1 MIKTRS
7 LNTVFQEGFNEEP
20 MTQIF
25 DNPAD
30 FAEDALDGLVAANR
44 RYVARVDGGVVRS
57 TEVPAGQ
64 VAVVVGGGSGHY
76 PAFAGLVGP
85 GLAAGAVC
93 GNIFTSPSAG
103 QVYRVAKAA
112 NAGGGVLLS
121 YGNYAGDVI
130 HFGEAQQR
138 LNAEGIE
145 TRTVLVTDDIA
156 SAPLDQIAQRRGIAG
171 DLTVFKIAGAAA
183 EAGLDLDAVERLAV
197 RANHCTRSLGAAFDG
212 CTFPGAAEPLFQ
224 VPAGQMSLGLG
235 IHGEP
240 GISDHP
246 MPTASELAEMLVSR
260 LLEDKP
266 DNAGD
271 RVVAILNGL
280 GRVKYEELF
289 LLFGKIERLLTAAGL
304 TVVEPEC
311 GELVTSLD
319 MSGLSLT
326 LLWLDEELEQYW
338 AAPADTPGFRKG
350 SPAPRA
356 LRERPQP
363 AGPEKAAAIEAEETT
378 AAAAEL
384 GRLTAAVLA
393 QVQDAVVEHAE
404 ELGRLDAIAGDGD
417 HGIGMRRG
425 VEAAATAA
433 RNVAEAGASVQR
445 VLAAAGEAWSE
456 RAGGTSGALWG
467 SALQAAGRTLGN
479 KAFYGRGDAAVVVT
493 AFTDAITALGKAVPG
508 DKTMVDALLPFRGAF
523 QSAYNGGAPVAVA
536 LAAGAAAAREAAD
549 ATASLRPR
557 KGRARPLAEKSLGHP
572 DPGAVSLALIAAR
585 IADSLNSGQFRPS
598 LADARMATSAVGE
611 GVQA

>member
-1 MIKTRS
+1 
-7 LNTVFQEGFNEEP
+7 

-30 FAEDALDGLVAANR
+30 FAEEALDGLVAANR
-44 RYVARVDGGVVRS
+44 GYVARVDGGVVRS

-103 QVYRVAKAA
+103 QAYRVAKAA
-112 NAGGGVLLS
+112 HAGGGVLFS

-156 SAPLDQIAQRRGIAG
+156 SAPLDQIEKRRGIAG

-183 EAGLDLDAVERLAV
+183 EAGLDLDGVERLAV
-197 RANHCTRSLGAAFDG
+197 LANHRTRSLGVAFDG
-212 CTFPGAAEPLFQ
+212 CTLPGAAEPLFH
-224 VPAGQMSLGLG
+224 VPAGGMSLGLG

-246 MPTASELAEMLVSR
+246 MPTASELAELLVSG
-260 LLEDKP
+260 LLRDKP
-266 DNAGD
+266 DDAGN

-289 LLFGKIERLLTAAGL
+289 LLFGKIDKLLTAAGL
-304 TVVEPEC
+304 TIVEPEC

-326 LLWLDEELEQYW
+326 LLWLDDELERYW
-338 AAPADTPGFRKG
+338 TAPADTPGYRKG
-350 SPAPRA
+350 SMAPRA
-356 LRERPQP
+356 RREV
-363 AGPEKAAAIEAEETT
+363 AAPEGALAAEGEDTT
-378 AAAAEL
+378 AAAAGL
-384 GRLTAAVLA
+384 GRLAAAVLA
-393 QVQDAVVEHAE
+393 QARDAVVDHER

-417 HGIGMRRG
+417 HGVGMRRG
-425 VEAAATAA
+425 VDAAVAAAG
-433 RNVAEAGASVQR
+433 EAVGAGLSVHR
-445 VLAAAGEAWSE
+445 VLTAAGEAWSE

-467 SALQAAGRTLGN
+467 SALAAAGRALGN
-479 KAFYGRGDAAVVVT
+479 QDSYSGGDAAAAVT
-493 AFTDAITALGKAVPG
+493 AFADAVTTLGKADVG
-508 DKTMVDALLPFRGAF
+508 DKTMVDALLPFRNAF
-523 QSAYNGGAPVAVA
+523 VAAFDGGTPVTGA
-536 LAAGAAAAREAAD
+536 LASAVTAARQAAD
-549 ATASLRPR
+549 ATASLRPL

-572 DPGAVSLALIAAR
+572 DPGAVSFALIATRVSDYFESSPPLSSPRA
-585 IADSLNSGQFRPS
+585 A
-598 LADARMATSAVGE
+598 AVAAGH
-611 GVQA
+611 GAQA

>member
-1 MIKTRS
+1 
-7 LNTVFQEGFNEEP
+7 

-25 DNPAD
+25 DDPAH
-30 FAEDALDGLVAANR
+30 FADDALDGFVAANR
-44 RYVARVDGGVVRS
+44 GYVARVDGGVVRS
-57 TEVPAGQ
+57 TEMAVGQ

-103 QVYRVAKAA
+103 QVYRVAKSA

-121 YGNYAGDVI
+121 CGNYAGDVI

-156 SAPLDQIAQRRGIAG
+156 SAPLGEIGKRRGIAG
-171 DLTVFKIAGAAA
+171 DLTVFKVAGAAA
-183 EAGLDLDAVERLAV
+183 EAGLGLDAVEQLAI
-197 RANHCTRSLGAAFDG
+197 RTNYRTRTLGVAFDG
-212 CTFPGAAEPLFQ
+212 CTLPGAAEPLFH

-240 GISDHP
+240 GISEHP
-246 MPTASELAEMLVSR
+246 LPTASELADLLVSR

-266 DNAGD
+266 HDAGN

-289 LLFGKIERLLTAAGL
+289 LLFGKVEKLLTAAGL
-304 TVVEPEC
+304 AVVEPEC

-326 LLWLDEELEQYW
+326 LLWLDDELERCW
-338 AAPADTPGFRKG
+338 SAPADTPGFRKG
-350 SPAPRA
+350 SMAG
-356 LRERPQP
+356 RERRARRTVDP
-363 AGPEKAAAIEAEETT
+363 AAPEGAAAADGEITT
-378 AAAAEL
+378 AAAADL
-384 GRLTAAVLA
+384 GRLAAAVLA
-393 QVQDAVVEHAE
+393 QARAVVVEHE
-404 ELGRLDAIAGDGD
+404 KELGKLDAIAGDGD

-425 VEAAATAA
+425 AEAAAAAARDATAA
-433 RNVAEAGASVQR
+433 GAPVQR
-445 VLAAAGEAWSE
+445 VLTAAGEAWSE

-467 SALQAAGRTLGN
+467 SALAAAGRALGT
-479 KAFYGRGDAAVVVT
+479 KDSYSGGDAAAAVNAFVDAVT
-493 AFTDAITALGKAVPG
+493 SLGKADVG
-508 DKTMVDALLPFRGAF
+508 DKTMVDALLPFREAF
-523 QSAYNGGAPVAVA
+523 VDTFDAGAPLAGA
-536 LAAGAAAAREAAD
+536 LASAVTAARQAAD
-549 ATASLRPR
+549 ATASLRPQ

-572 DPGAVSLALIAAR
+572 DPGAVSFALIATR
-585 IADSLNSGQFRPS
+585 VSDYFESSQPL
-598 LADARMATSAVGE
+598 
-611 GVQA
+611 GVHA

>member
-1 MIKTRS
+1 
-7 LNTVFQEGFNEEP
+7 

-30 FAEDALDGLVAANR
+30 FADEALDGFVAANR
-44 RYVARVDGGVVRS
+44 GYVARVDGGVVRS

-64 VAVVVGGGSGHY
+64 VALVVGGGSGHY

-85 GLAAGAVC
+85 GLAAGSAC
-93 GNIFTSPSAG
+93 GNMFASPSAG

-121 YGNYAGDVI
+121 YGNYAGDVL
-130 HFGEAQQR
+130 HFGQAELR
-138 LNAEGIE
+138 LKAEGID

-156 SAPLDQIAQRRGIAG
+156 SAPIDQIEKRRGIAG

-183 EAGLDLDAVERLAV
+183 EAGLDLDAVEQLA
-197 RANHCTRSLGAAFDG
+197 RRTNYRTRSLGVAFDG
-212 CTFPGAAEPLFQ
+212 CTLPGADEPLFH

-240 GISDHP
+240 GISEHP
-246 MPTASELAEMLVSR
+246 MPTASELAHLLVAG
-260 LLEDKP
+260 LLADKP
-266 DNAGD
+266 GDAGD
-271 RVVAILNGL
+271 RVVAIVNGL
-280 GRVKYEELF
+280 GTVKYDELF
-289 LLFGKIERLLTAAGL
+289 LLFGKIEKLLTAAGL

-326 LLWLDEELEQYW
+326 LLWLDEELERYW
-338 AAPADTPGFRKG
+338 AAPADTPAFRKG
-350 SPAPRA
+350 SLAPRA
-356 LRERPQP
+356 RRKL
-363 AGPEKAAAIEAEETT
+363 AGQAEAAESEDEEAT
-378 AAAAEL
+378 AAAAAL
-384 GRLTAAVLA
+384 GRLAADVLA
-393 QVQDAVVEHAE
+393 QVRDAVVEHEA

-425 VEAAATAA
+425 VDAAAAA
-433 RNVAEAGASVQR
+433 ANDAAESGSSVRR

-467 SALQAAGRTLGN
+467 SAVLAAGISLGN
-479 KAFYGRGDAAVVVT
+479 KVSYGSQDAASAVT
-493 AFTDAITALGKAVPG
+493 AFVDAITALGKAEPG
-508 DKTMVDALLPFRGAF
+508 DKTMVDALLPFRDAFLASSNDGATAAA
-523 QSAYNGGAPVAVA
+523 S
-536 LAAGAAAAREAAD
+536 LAAGAAAAQEAANQ
-549 ATASLRPR
+549 TASLRPL

-572 DPGAVSLALIAAR
+572 DPGAVSFGLITAR
-585 IADSLNSGQFRPS
+585 ISDYFTTQLTDYSLLADSAAGNG
-598 LADARMATSAVGE
+598 A
-611 GVQA
+611 QA

>member
-1 MIKTRS
+1 
-7 LNTVFQEGFNEEP
+7 

-30 FAEDALDGLVAANR
+30 FAEEALDGLVAANR
-44 RYVARVDGGVVRS
+44 GYVARVDGGVVRS

-103 QVYRVAKAA
+103 QAYRVAKAA
-112 NAGGGVLLS
+112 NAGGGVLFS

-156 SAPLDQIAQRRGIAG
+156 SAPLDQIEKRRGIAG

-183 EAGLDLDAVERLAV
+183 EAGLDLDGVERLAV
-197 RANHCTRSLGAAFDG
+197 LANHRTRSLGVAFDG
-212 CTFPGAAEPLFQ
+212 CTLPGAAEPLFH
-224 VPAGQMSLGLG
+224 VPAGGMSLGLG

-246 MPTASELAEMLVSR
+246 MPTASELAELLVSG
-260 LLEDKP
+260 LLRDKP
-266 DNAGD
+266 GDAGN

-289 LLFGKIERLLTAAGL
+289 LLFGKIDKLLTAAGL
-304 TVVEPEC
+304 TIVEPEC

-326 LLWLDEELEQYW
+326 LLWLDDELERYW
-338 AAPADTPGFRKG
+338 TAPADTPGYRKG
-350 SPAPRA
+350 SMAPRA
-356 LRERPQP
+356 RREV
-363 AGPEKAAAIEAEETT
+363 AAPEGALAAEGEDTT
-378 AAAAEL
+378 AAAAGL
-384 GRLTAAVLA
+384 GRLAAAVLA
-393 QVQDAVVEHAE
+393 QARDAVVDHER

-417 HGIGMRRG
+417 HGVGMRRG
-425 VEAAATAA
+425 VDAAVAAAG
-433 RNVAEAGASVQR
+433 EAVGAGLSVHR
-445 VLAAAGEAWSE
+445 VLTAAGEAWSE

-467 SALQAAGRTLGN
+467 SALAAAGRALGN
-479 KAFYGRGDAAVVVT
+479 QDSYSGGDAAAAVT
-493 AFTDAITALGKAVPG
+493 AFADAVTTLGKADVG
-508 DKTMVDALLPFRGAF
+508 DKTMVDALLPFRNAF
-523 QSAYNGGAPVAVA
+523 VAAFDGGTPVTGA
-536 LAAGAAAAREAAD
+536 LASAVTAARQAAD
-549 ATASLRPR
+549 ATASLRPL

-572 DPGAVSLALIAAR
+572 DPGAVSFALIATRVSDYFESSPPLSSPRA
-585 IADSLNSGQFRPS
+585 A
-598 LADARMATSAVGE
+598 AVAAGH
-611 GVQA
+611 GAQA

>member
-1 MIKTRS
+1 
-7 LNTVFQEGFNEEP
+7 

-30 FAEDALDGLVAANR
+30 FAEEALDGLVAANR
-44 RYVARVDGGVVRS
+44 GYVARVDGGVVRS

-103 QVYRVAKAA
+103 QAYRVAKAA
-112 NAGGGVLLS
+112 NAGGGVLFS

-156 SAPLDQIAQRRGIAG
+156 SAPLDQIEKRRGIAG

-183 EAGLDLDAVERLAV
+183 EAGLDLDGVERLAV
-197 RANHCTRSLGAAFDG
+197 LANHRTRSLGVAFDG
-212 CTFPGAAEPLFQ
+212 CTLPGAAEPLFH
-224 VPAGQMSLGLG
+224 VPAGGMSLGLG

-246 MPTASELAEMLVSR
+246 MPTASELAELLVSG
-260 LLEDKP
+260 LLRDKP
-266 DNAGD
+266 DDAGN

-289 LLFGKIERLLTAAGL
+289 LLFGKIDKLLTAAGL
-304 TVVEPEC
+304 TIVEPEC

-326 LLWLDEELEQYW
+326 LLWLDDELERYW
-338 AAPADTPGFRKG
+338 TAPADTPGYRKG
-350 SPAPRA
+350 SMAPRA
-356 LRERPQP
+356 RREV
-363 AGPEKAAAIEAEETT
+363 AAPEGALAAEGEDTT
-378 AAAAEL
+378 AAAAGL
-384 GRLTAAVLA
+384 GRLAAAVLA
-393 QVQDAVVEHAE
+393 QARDAVVDYER

-417 HGIGMRRG
+417 HGVGMRRG
-425 VEAAATAA
+425 VDAAVAAAG
-433 RNVAEAGASVQR
+433 EAVGAGLSVHR
-445 VLAAAGEAWSE
+445 VLTAAGEAWSE

-467 SALQAAGRTLGN
+467 SALAAAGRALGN
-479 KAFYGRGDAAVVVT
+479 QDSYSGGDAAAAVT
-493 AFTDAITALGKAVPG
+493 AFADAVTTLGKADVG
-508 DKTMVDALLPFRGAF
+508 DKTMVDALLPFRNAF
-523 QSAYNGGAPVAVA
+523 VAAFDGGTPVTGA
-536 LAAGAAAAREAAD
+536 LASAVTAARQAAD
-549 ATASLRPR
+549 ATASLRPL

-572 DPGAVSLALIAAR
+572 DPGAVSFALIATRVSDYFESSPPLSSPRA
-585 IADSLNSGQFRPS
+585 A
-598 LADARMATSAVGE
+598 AVAAGH
-611 GVQA
+611 GAQA

>member
-1 MIKTRS
+1 
-7 LNTVFQEGFNEEP
+7 

-30 FAEDALDGLVAANR
+30 FADEALDGFVAANR
-44 RYVARVDGGVVRS
+44 GFVARVDGGVVRS

-64 VAVVVGGGSGHY
+64 VALVVGGGSGHY

-85 GLAAGAVC
+85 GLATGAAC
-93 GNIFTSPSAG
+93 GNMFASPAAG

-121 YGNYAGDVI
+121 YGNYAGDVL
-130 HFGEAQQR
+130 HFGQAQLR

-156 SAPLDQIAQRRGIAG
+156 SAPLDEIEKRRGIAG

-183 EAGLDLDAVERLAV
+183 EAGLDLDAVEELAI
-197 RANHCTRSLGAAFDG
+197 RTNYRTRSLGVAFDG
-212 CTFPGAAEPLFQ
+212 CTLPGADRPLFQ

-246 MPTASELAEMLVSR
+246 MPTASELAGLLVSR
-260 LLEDKP
+260 LLADKP
-266 DNAGD
+266 EDAGD
-271 RVVAILNGL
+271 RVVAIVNGL
-280 GRVKYEELF
+280 GTVKYEELF
-289 LLFGKIERLLTAAGL
+289 LLFGKIEKLLAAAGL

-326 LLWLDEELEQYW
+326 LLWLDDELERFW
-338 AAPADTPGFRKG
+338 AAPASTPAFRKG
-350 SPAPRA
+350 NAEPRKR
-356 LRERPQP
+356 REL
-363 AGPEKAAAIEAEETT
+363 AGPQAGV
-378 AAAAEL
+378 AAAAEDTTATAAVV
-384 GRLTAAVLA
+384 GRLAAAVLA
-393 QVQDAVVEHAE
+393 EVQDVVVKHEA

-425 VEAAATAA
+425 VDAAAAA
-433 RNVAEAGASVQR
+433 AQDSAAAGASVER
-445 VLAAAGEAWSE
+445 VLTAAGEAWSE

-467 SALQAAGRTLGN
+467 SAVIAAGLTLGN
-479 KAFYGRGDAAVVVT
+479 KDAYSGGEAAAAVN
-493 AFTDAITALGKAVPG
+493 AFADAITALGKAEPG
-508 DKTMVDALLPFRGAF
+508 DKTMVDALLPFRDTFQAAF
-523 QSAYNGGAPVAVA
+523 DGGAPVADA
-536 LAAGAAAAREAAD
+536 LAAASAAAQEAAAA
-549 ATASLRPR
+549 TSSLRPL

-572 DPGAVSLALIAAR
+572 DPGAVSFALIAAR
-585 IADSLNSGQFRPS
+585 LSDYLNSEQARHV
-598 LADARMATSAVGE
+598 LADYRMAASMAGN
-611 GVQA
+611 GAQA

>member
-1 MIKTRS
+1 
-7 LNTVFQEGFNEEP
+7 

-30 FAEDALDGLVAANR
+30 FADEALDGFVAANR
-44 RYVARVDGGVVRS
+44 GYVARVDGGVVRS

-64 VAVVVGGGSGHY
+64 VALVVGGGSGHY

-85 GLAAGAVC
+85 GLATGSAC
-93 GNIFTSPSAG
+93 GNMFASPAAG

-121 YGNYAGDVI
+121 YGNYAGDVL
-130 HFGEAQQR
+130 HFGQAQLR

-156 SAPLDQIAQRRGIAG
+156 SAPLDQIEKRRGIAG

-183 EAGLDLDAVERLAV
+183 EAGLDLGAVERLAI
-197 RANHCTRSLGAAFDG
+197 RTNYRTRSLGVAFDG
-212 CTFPGAAEPLFQ
+212 CTLPGADAPLFH

-240 GISDHP
+240 GISEHP
-246 MPTASELAEMLVSR
+246 MPTASELAELLVSR
-260 LLEDKP
+260 LLADKP
-266 DNAGD
+266 DDAGN
-271 RVVAILNGL
+271 RVVAIVNGL
-280 GRVKYEELF
+280 GTVKYDELF
-289 LLFGKIERLLTAAGL
+289 LLFGKIEKLLTAAGL

-326 LLWLDEELEQYW
+326 LLWLDDELERYW
-338 AAPADTPGFRKG
+338 AAPADTPAFRKG
-350 SPAPRA
+350 NLAPRA
-356 LRERPQP
+356 RREL
-363 AGPEKAAAIEAEETT
+363 AGPEDAVAGEAENTT

-384 GRLTAAVLA
+384 GRLAAAVLA
-393 QVQDAVVEHAE
+393 QVQGVVVEHE
-404 ELGRLDAIAGDGD
+404 VELGNLDAIAGDGD

-425 VEAAATAA
+425 VDAAAAAAAEAAA
-433 RNVAEAGASVQR
+433 AGVSVER
-445 VLAAAGEAWSE
+445 VLTSAGEAWSE

-467 SALQAAGRTLGN
+467 SAVIAAGLALGN
-479 KAFYGRGDAAVVVT
+479 KDSYRGGDAAAAVA
-493 AFTDAITALGKAVPG
+493 AFVDAITGLGGAEPG
-508 DKTMVDALLPFRGAF
+508 DKTMVDALLPYQEAFRAAF
-523 QSAYNGGAPVAVA
+523 DGGTQVKGA
-536 LAAGAAAAREAAD
+536 LAAAAAAAREAAD
-549 ATASLRPR
+549 ATASLRPL

-572 DPGAVSLALIAAR
+572 DPGAVSFGLIASR
-585 IADSLNSGQFRPS
+585 IARYAESGTADNPLTDSR
-598 LADARMATSAVGE
+598 LAASAAGNGAQE
-611 GVQA
+611 

>member
-1 MIKTRS
+1 
-7 LNTVFQEGFNEEP
+7 

-30 FAEDALDGLVAANR
+30 FAEEALDGLVAANR
-44 RYVARVDGGVVRS
+44 GYVARVDGGVVRS

-103 QVYRVAKAA
+103 QAYRVAKAA
-112 NAGGGVLLS
+112 NAGGGVLFS

-156 SAPLDQIAQRRGIAG
+156 SAPLDQIDKRRGIAG

-197 RANHCTRSLGAAFDG
+197 LANHRTRSLGVAFDG
-212 CTFPGAAEPLFQ
+212 CTLPGAAEPLFH
-224 VPAGQMSLGLG
+224 VPAGGMSLGLG

-246 MPTASELAEMLVSR
+246 MPTASELAELLVSG
-260 LLEDKP
+260 LLRERP
-266 DNAGD
+266 DDAGN

-289 LLFGKIERLLTAAGL
+289 LLFGKIDKLLTAAGL
-304 TVVEPEC
+304 TIVEPEC

-326 LLWLDEELEQYW
+326 LLWLDDELERFW
-338 AAPADTPGFRKG
+338 TAPADTPGYRKG
-350 SPAPRA
+350 SLAPRSRRELAAPEGA
-356 LRERPQP
+356 L
-363 AGPEKAAAIEAEETT
+363 AAEEEDTT
-378 AAAAEL
+378 AAAAGL
-384 GRLTAAVLA
+384 GRLAAAVLA
-393 QVQDAVVEHAE
+393 QARDAVVVHER

-417 HGIGMRRG
+417 HGVGMRRG
-425 VEAAATAA
+425 VDAAVAAAG
-433 RNVAEAGASVQR
+433 EAVGAGLSVHR
-445 VLAAAGEAWSE
+445 VLTAAGEAWSE

-467 SALQAAGRTLGN
+467 SALAAAGRALGN
-479 KAFYGRGDAAVVVT
+479 KDSYSGGDAAAAVT
-493 AFTDAITALGKAVPG
+493 AFADAVTTLGKADVG
-508 DKTMVDALLPFRGAF
+508 DKTMVDALLPFRDAFVSAFDDGTPVTGALT
-523 QSAYNGGAPVAVA
+523 AAVT
-536 LAAGAAAAREAAD
+536 AARQAAD
-549 ATASLRPR
+549 ATASLRPL

-572 DPGAVSLALIAAR
+572 DPGAVSFALIATRVSDYFESPPPLSSPRA
-585 IADSLNSGQFRPS
+585 AALVAGNG
-598 LADARMATSAVGE
+598 A
-611 GVQA
+611 QA

>member
-1 MIKTRS
+1 
-7 LNTVFQEGFNEEP
+7 

-30 FAEDALDGLVAANR
+30 FADEALDGFVAANR
-44 RYVARVDGGVVRS
+44 GYVARVDGGVVRS

-64 VAVVVGGGSGHY
+64 VALVVGGGSGHY

-85 GLAAGAVC
+85 GLAAGSAC
-93 GNIFTSPSAG
+93 GNMFASPAAG

-121 YGNYAGDVI
+121 YGNYAGDVL
-130 HFGEAQQR
+130 HFGQAQLR
-138 LNAEGIE
+138 LNAEGIP

-156 SAPLDQIAQRRGIAG
+156 SAPLDQIGKRRGIAG

-183 EAGLDLDAVERLAV
+183 EAGLDLDGVERLAI
-197 RANHCTRSLGAAFDG
+197 RTNYRTRSLGVAFGG
-212 CTFPGAAEPLFQ
+212 CTLPGADAPLFS

-240 GISDHP
+240 GISEHP
-246 MPTASELAEMLVSR
+246 MPTASELADLLVTK
-260 LLEDKP
+260 LLADKP
-266 DNAGD
+266 HDAGD
-271 RVVAILNGL
+271 RVVSIVNGL
-280 GRVKYEELF
+280 GTVKYDELF
-289 LLFGKIERLLTAAGL
+289 LLFGKIEKLLLAAGL

-338 AAPADTPGFRKG
+338 AAPADTPAFRKG
-350 SPAPRA
+350 NLAPRA
-356 LRERPQP
+356 ARQLAAADAEVASAVERPTP
-363 AGPEKAAAIEAEETT
+363 
-378 AAAAEL
+378 AAAEL
-384 GRLTAAVLA
+384 GRQAVAVLR
-393 QVQDAVVEHAE
+393 QVRDVVVEHEE

-425 VEAAATAA
+425 VDAAVTAAEQAAAADG
-433 RNVAEAGASVQR
+433 GASPAS
-445 VLAAAGEAWSE
+445 VLTSAGEAWSE

-467 SALQAAGRTLGN
+467 SAVIAAGLALGN
-479 KAFYGRGDAAVVVT
+479 RDSYSGGDAAATVS
-493 AFTDAITALGKAVPG
+493 AFVDAITELGKADAG
-508 DKTMVDALLPFRGAF
+508 DKTMVDALLPFRDTFLLALD
-523 QSAYNGGAPVAVA
+523 GGATAAAA
-536 LAAGAAAAREAAD
+536 LAAAAAAAQTAAD
-549 ATASLRPR
+549 RTAELRPL

-572 DPGAVSLALIAAR
+572 DPGAVSFALIAAR
-585 IADSLNSGQFRPS
+585 I
-598 LADARMATSAVGE
+598 SAHTDNRLGNPE
-611 GVQA
+611 AAKQGAQA

>member
-1 MIKTRS
+1 
-7 LNTVFQEGFNEEP
+7 

-30 FAEDALDGLVAANR
+30 FADEALDGFVAANR
-44 RYVARVDGGVVRS
+44 GYVARVDGGVVRS

-64 VAVVVGGGSGHY
+64 VALVVGGGSGHY

-85 GLAAGAVC
+85 GLAAGSAC
-93 GNIFTSPSAG
+93 GNMFASPSAG

-121 YGNYAGDVI
+121 YGNYAGDVL
-130 HFGEAQQR
+130 HFGQAELR
-138 LNAEGIE
+138 LKAEGIE

-156 SAPLDQIAQRRGIAG
+156 SAPIDQIEKRRGIAG

-183 EAGLDLDAVERLAV
+183 EAGLDLDAVEQLA
-197 RANHCTRSLGAAFDG
+197 RRTNYRTRSLGVAFDG
-212 CTFPGAAEPLFQ
+212 CTLPGADEPLFH

-240 GISDHP
+240 GISEHP
-246 MPTASELAEMLVSR
+246 MPTASELAHLLVAG
-260 LLEDKP
+260 LLADKP
-266 DNAGD
+266 GDAGD
-271 RVVAILNGL
+271 RVVAIVNGL
-280 GRVKYEELF
+280 GTVKYDELF
-289 LLFGKIERLLTAAGL
+289 LLFGKIEKLLTAAGL

-326 LLWLDEELEQYW
+326 LLWLDEELERYW
-338 AAPADTPGFRKG
+338 AAPADTPAFRKG
-350 SPAPRA
+350 SLAPRA
-356 LRERPQP
+356 RRKL
-363 AGPEKAAAIEAEETT
+363 AGQAEAAESEDEEAT
-378 AAAAEL
+378 AAAAAL
-384 GRLTAAVLA
+384 GRLAADVLA
-393 QVQDAVVEHAE
+393 QVRDAVVEHEA

-425 VEAAATAA
+425 VDAAAAA
-433 RNVAEAGASVQR
+433 ANDAAESGSSVRR

-467 SALQAAGRTLGN
+467 SAVLAAGMSLGN
-479 KAFYGRGDAAVVVT
+479 KESYSDGDAASAVT
-493 AFTDAITALGKAVPG
+493 AFVDAITALGKAEPG
-508 DKTMVDALLPFRGAF
+508 DKTMVDALLPFRDAFLASSNDGATAAA
-523 QSAYNGGAPVAVA
+523 S
-536 LAAGAAAAREAAD
+536 LAAGAAAAQEAANQ
-549 ATASLRPR
+549 TASLRPL

-572 DPGAVSLALIAAR
+572 DPGAVSFGLIAAR
-585 IADSLNSGQFRPS
+585 VSNYFTTELTDYSLLADSAAGNG
-598 LADARMATSAVGE
+598 A
-611 GVQA
+611 QA

>member
-1 MIKTRS
+1 
-7 LNTVFQEGFNEEP
+7 

-30 FAEDALDGLVAANR
+30 FAEEALDGLVAANR
-44 RYVARVDGGVVRS
+44 GYVARVDGGVVRS

-103 QVYRVAKAA
+103 QAYRVAKAA
-112 NAGGGVLLS
+112 NAGGGVLFS
-121 YGNYAGDVI
+121 FGNYAGDVI
-130 HFGEAQQR
+130 HFGAAQQR

-156 SAPLDQIAQRRGIAG
+156 SAPLDQIEKRRGIAG

-183 EAGLDLDAVERLAV
+183 EAGLDLDGVERLAV
-197 RANHCTRSLGAAFDG
+197 LANHRTRSLGVAFDG
-212 CTFPGAAEPLFQ
+212 CTLPGAAEPLFH
-224 VPAGQMSLGLG
+224 VPAGGMSLGLG

-246 MPTASELAEMLVSR
+246 MPTASELAELLVSG
-260 LLEDKP
+260 LLRDKP
-266 DNAGD
+266 DDAGS

-289 LLFGKIERLLTAAGL
+289 LLFGKIDKRLTAAGL
-304 TVVEPEC
+304 TIVEPEC

-326 LLWLDEELEQYW
+326 LLWLDDELERYW
-338 AAPADTPGFRKG
+338 TAPADTPGYRKG
-350 SPAPRA
+350 SLAPRPRRELAAPEGA
-356 LRERPQP
+356 L
-363 AGPEKAAAIEAEETT
+363 AAEEEDTT
-378 AAAAEL
+378 AAAAGL
-384 GRLTAAVLA
+384 GRLAAAVLA
-393 QVQDAVVEHAE
+393 QARDAVVVHER

-417 HGIGMRRG
+417 HGVGMRRG
-425 VEAAATAA
+425 VDAAVAAAG
-433 RNVAEAGASVQR
+433 EAVGAGLSVHR
-445 VLAAAGEAWSE
+445 VLTAAGEAWSE

-467 SALQAAGRTLGN
+467 SALAAAGRALGN
-479 KAFYGRGDAAVVVT
+479 KDSYSGGDAAAAVT
-493 AFTDAITALGKAVPG
+493 AFSDAVTTLGKADVG
-508 DKTMVDALLPFRGAF
+508 DKTMVDALLPFRNAFVAAFDGGTPVTGALT
-523 QSAYNGGAPVAVA
+523 SAVT
-536 LAAGAAAAREAAD
+536 AARQAAD
-549 ATASLRPR
+549 ATASLRPL

-572 DPGAVSLALIAAR
+572 DPGAVSFALIATRVSDYFESSPPLSSPRA
-585 IADSLNSGQFRPS
+585 AA
-598 LADARMATSAVGE
+598 LAAGHGA
-611 GVQA
+611 QA

>member
-1 MIKTRS
+1 
-7 LNTVFQEGFNEEP
+7 

-30 FAEDALDGLVAANR
+30 FADEALDGFVAANR
-44 RYVARVDGGVVRS
+44 GYVARVDGGVVRS
-57 TEVPAGQ
+57 TEVPTGQ
-64 VAVVVGGGSGHY
+64 VALVVGGGSGHY

-85 GLAAGAVC
+85 GLATASAC
-93 GNIFTSPSAG
+93 GNMFASPAAG

-121 YGNYAGDVI
+121 YGNYAGDVL
-130 HFGEAQQR
+130 HFGQAQLR

-156 SAPLDQIAQRRGIAG
+156 SAPLDQIEKRRGIAG

-183 EAGLDLDAVERLAV
+183 EAGLSLDDVERLAI
-197 RANHCTRSLGAAFDG
+197 RTNYRTRSLGVAFDG
-212 CTFPGAAEPLFQ
+212 CTLPGADAPLFT
-224 VPAGQMSLGLG
+224 VPAGHMSLGLG

-246 MPTASELAEMLVSR
+246 MPTASELAELLVSR
-260 LLEDKP
+260 LLADKP
-266 DNAGD
+266 HDAGS
-271 RVVAILNGL
+271 RVVAIVNGL
-280 GRVKYEELF
+280 GTVKYDELF
-289 LLFGKIERLLTAAGL
+289 LLFGKIEKLLAAAGL

-338 AAPADTPGFRKG
+338 AAPADTPAFRKG
-350 SPAPRA
+350 NLAPRA
-356 LRERPQP
+356 RREL
-363 AGPEKAAAIEAEETT
+363 AGPEAAVASAVERPT

-384 GRLTAAVLA
+384 GRQAAAALR
-393 QVQDAVVEHAE
+393 QVRDVVVEHEE

-425 VEAAATAA
+425 VEAAVTAA
-433 RNVAEAGASVQR
+433 EQAAANDGGASPAR
-445 VLAAAGEAWSE
+445 VLTAAGEAWSE

-467 SALQAAGRTLGN
+467 SAIIAAGLALGN
-479 KAFYGRGDAAVVVT
+479 RDSYSGEDAADTVT
-493 AFTDAITALGKAVPG
+493 AFVAAITELGKADPG
-508 DKTMVDALLPFRGAF
+508 DKTMVDALLPFRDAF
-523 QSAYNGGAPVAVA
+523 CSALDGGASAADA
-536 LAAGAAAAREAAD
+536 LAVAAAAAQSAAD
-549 ATASLRPR
+549 GTADLRPL

-572 DPGAVSLALIAAR
+572 DPGAVSFALIAAR
-585 IADSLNSGQFRPS
+585 ISAHTEGLLGNPE
-598 LADARMATSAVGE
+598 LAKQGA
-611 GVQA
+611 QA

>member
-1 MIKTRS
+1 
-7 LNTVFQEGFNEEP
+7 

-25 DNPAD
+25 DDPAD
-30 FAEDALDGLVAANR
+30 FAEEALDGLVAANR
-44 RYVARVDGGVVRS
+44 GYVARVDGGVVRS

-85 GLAAGAVC
+85 GLATGAVC

-103 QVYRVAKAA
+103 QAYRVAKAA
-112 NAGGGVLLS
+112 NAGGGVLFS

-138 LNAEGIE
+138 LNAEGID
-145 TRTVLVTDDIA
+145 TRTVLVADDIA
-156 SAPLDQIAQRRGIAG
+156 SAPLDQIEKRRGIAG

-197 RANHCTRSLGAAFDG
+197 RANYRTRSLGVAFDG
-212 CTFPGAAEPLFQ
+212 CTLPGAAEPLFH

-240 GISDHP
+240 GISEHP
-246 MPTASELAEMLVSR
+246 LPTASELADLLVSR
-260 LLEDKP
+260 LLKDKP
-266 DNAGD
+266 EDAGN

-289 LLFGKIERLLTAAGL
+289 LLFGKVEKLLTAAGL
-304 TVVEPEC
+304 TIVEPEC

-326 LLWLDEELEQYW
+326 LLWLDEELERYW
-338 AAPADTPGFRKG
+338 SAPADTPGFRKG
-350 SPAPRA
+350 NMAG
-356 LRERPQP
+356 RERR
-363 AGPEKAAAIEAEETT
+363 ARREVAVPEDFAAAEVEDTT
-378 AAAAEL
+378 AAAADL
-384 GRLTAAVLA
+384 GRLAAAVLA
-393 QVQDAVVEHAE
+393 RMQDAVVEHEAE
-404 ELGRLDAIAGDGD
+404 WGRLDAIAGDGD

-425 VEAAATAA
+425 VDAAVAAALDASA
-433 RNVAEAGASVQR
+433 GGASVQR
-445 VLAAAGEAWSE
+445 VLTAAGEAWSE

-467 SALQAAGRTLGN
+467 SAVRAAGRTLGN
-479 KAFYGRGDAAVVVT
+479 KVSYQRADAPAAVI

-523 QSAYNGGAPVAVA
+523 QSAFNGGAPVAEA
-536 LAAGAAAAREAAD
+536 LAAGAAAARKAAD

-557 KGRARPLAEKSLGHP
+557 KGRARPLADKSLGHP
-572 DPGAVSLALIAAR
+572 DPGAISFALIAAR
-585 IADSLNSGQFRPS
+585 VADYLGS
-598 LADARMATSAVGE
+598 ADASLIDSRLAASVAGN
-611 GVQA
+611 GVQP